1 MKCDTTGYSMLLKDH
16 KCTIS
21 DPHGKVLG
29 QVPLTGG
36 LYQHQYMFQAH
47 EIANVAHKAL
57 SLDQLHW
64 KMGHI
69 SPHATKELVNN
80 GTVTGLN
87 LDVKNGFS
95 DLTKVQKG
103 RDRQRKDVE
112 DDRQGKALK
121 EGCRERRWAQTSV
134 SPR

>member
-21 DPHGKVLG
+21 DPHGTVLG

-69 SPHATKELVNN
+69 SPCTTKELVKN
-80 GTVTGLN
+80 GTVTSLN
-87 LDVKNGFS
+87 LDMSSKAS
-95 DLTKVQKG
+95 CHDLLPT
-103 RDRQRKDVE
+103 
-112 DDRQGKALK
+112 L
-121 EGCRERRWAQTSV
+121 
-134 SPR
+134 SPIHLPVPGPHQNHLTDPT